1 MMASRLP
8 ERGESGRWAGRGE
21 AGWTN
26 RVLIASQPHE
36 TIYFL
41 PTYMR
46 FKLKH
51 FVSIQL
57 ASQ

>member
-1 MMASRLP
+1 LP